1 MNIVGAAGGFVADNW
16 SIIGPIVYGV
26 AGAFAVYAAYLGI
39 VKGIEAASTA
49 ASILHSV
56 AMSAKIGITALMT
69 HSTMEATAAQMGYNG
84 ALYACPIVWII
95 VLIIALI
102 AVIYAVCSAIAKMT
116 GVANSGF
123 GVITGGINVVI
134 QFFKNLGLSV
144 ADIALGIGNAI
155 AALASNMG
163 TAFYN
168 TICNVQSW
176 FYNLLST
183 ALSVIESICAALNK
197 LPFVSFDYSNISS
210 AADDY
215 ASKAAQAAGNKQE
228 YKSVGD
234 AFSEGMSVFDTF
246 QDGWASDAFKA
257 GTSWGDG
264 LTDKVSGMFSGT
276 AAEETGYAMSG
287 DSGIGDNIGDIAE
300 DTSKISKSVDIS
312 NENLKYLRDIAETE
326 AVNRFTTA
334 EIKVDM
340 TNHNTVSSGMDID
353 GIVRQLSYG
362 VTEAMTAAAEGVH

>member
-1 MNIVGAAGGFVADNW
+1 MR
-16 SIIGPIVYGV
+16 
-26 AGAFAVYAAYLGI
+26 
-39 VKGIEAASTA
+39 
-49 ASILHSV
+49 
-56 AMSAKIGITALMT
+56 
-69 HSTMEATAAQMGYNG
+69 
-84 ALYACPIVWII
+84 
-95 VLIIALI
+95 
-102 AVIYAVCSAIAKMT
+102 
-116 GVANSGF
+116 
-123 GVITGGINVVI
+123 
-134 QFFKNLGLSV
+134 
-144 ADIALGIGNAI
+144 
-155 AALASNMG
+155 
-163 TAFYN
+163 
-168 TICNVQSW
+168 SW
-176 FYNLLST
+176 FYNLLGT
-183 ALSVIESICAALNK
+183 ALSVIGSICAALNK